1 MYWELYFG
9 RYRVLDYGFTVPCG
23 IFGAALAAG
32 CAPLISIAVLSLMER
47 ARPAFLIAVL
57 RGFAL
62 ILPLE
67 GLPGMTG
74 IWPSC
79 PAAELGTAAVT
90 ACLSGKNGL
99 FRKQKKM
106 F

>member
-90 ACLSGKNGL
+90 ACLSGKGL

>member
-1 MYWELYFG
+1 M
-9 RYRVLDYGFTVPCG
+9 G
-23 IFGAALAAG
+23 IFGAALAAD

-47 ARPAFLIAVL
+47 VRPAFLIAVL

-67 GLPGMTG
+67 GLPGVTG

-79 PAAELGTAAVT
+79 PAAEPGTAAVT
-90 ACLSGKNGL
+90 AYLSGKNGL